1 MKHIKLYE
9 EFVNES
15 DKKFII
21 ETPSSKKSFQFSIS
35 FPNREK
41 DLQYIKD
48 LLNGIKRKFDGAG
61 PDVLAGKGKNEVVIK
76 CKDQNEYLI
85 AKQKIEDYDWAI
97 KARNSVNNDED
108 IIDYRPFMSKDHPN
122 NK

>member
-9 EFVNES
+9 EFINEA

-35 FPNREK
+35 YPTKEK
-41 DLQYIKD
+41 DLRYISD
-48 LLNGIKRKFDGAG
+48 LLDGIKRKFNGAL

-76 CKDQNEYLI
+76 CKDQTEYLI
-85 AKQKIEDYDWAI
+85 AKQQIEDYEWAI
-97 KARNSVNNDED
+97 KGKNSVGGGDV
-108 IIDYRPFMSKDHPN
+108 IDDRPFLPKDHPN